1 MLLTIVYLIS
11 ILFSVLI
18 AFIARRSLKDRL
30 FELFLPYLF
39 LVFCQ
44 EIVAQWLLLPRNIS
58 TRVLYNIYIPIA
70 TIFFSILYY
79 RNPVNKKVRG
89 IILILLALYLIAAVL
104 IQIYFH
110 SSRTFII
117 YLLLPSGFVITCCA
131 IFFLLNYFSIDSVN
145 EQKKWSPV
153 VWISIGIVVFY
164 PVVNISYALHNEIR
178 ANNIRIW
185 GLMLYQAMPQLM
197 SIFMYSCFAYAFYL
211 CRKNQT

>member
-30 FELFLPYLF
+30 LGLFLPYLF

-44 EIVAQWLLLPRNIS
+44 EMIAQFYLLPRDIS
-58 TRVLYNIYIPIA
+58 TGLLYNIYIPIA
-70 TIFFSILYY
+70 TIFFSIFYY
-79 RNPVNKKVRG
+79 RNPVNKKVRW
-89 IILILLALYLIAAVL
+89 IILSLLALYLIAAVL
-104 IQIYFH
+104 IQIYLH
-110 SSRTFII
+110 SFRTFII

-131 IFFLLNYFSIDSVN
+131 ILFLFNYFSVDN
-145 EQKKWSPV
+145 TQAQKKWLPV

-164 PVVNISYALHNEIR
+164 PVVNIAYVLHNEIR
-178 ANNIRIW
+178 VNNIRIW